1 MRSVGVKAV
10 RRVASVVCDGVE
22 MMLVS
27 KVWRIRDA
35 RLAF

>member
-10 RRVASVVCDGVE
+10 RSVAPAVCDGVE

-27 KVWRIRDA
+27 KVWSISDA